1 MLERGAMA
9 ELSRSIAP
17 NLDFVTMGSALC
29 LHLSLFVCERAR
41 RELLKEVAR
50 RPVDQLDLPSSEL
63 EIKDDHI
70 IVDGVAL
77 DPASANFP
85 ARALWSASDRIPSG
99 CYLMLGDNRNRS
111 DDSHLW
117 GFAQTGGTFQSGPRE
132 GQRASFTGHA
142 FVRFWP
148 LDRAALLGR

>member
-70 IVDGVAL
+70 IVDGVGSNCQRL
-77 DPASANFP
+77 LPD
-85 ARALWSASDRIPSG
+85 ARRQSQP
-99 CYLMLGDNRNRS
+99 LG
-111 DDSHLW
+111 
-117 GFAQTGGTFQSGPRE
+117 
-132 GQRASFTGHA
+132 
-142 FVRFWP
+142 
-148 LDRAALLGR
+148 

>member
-1 MLERGAMA
+1 MA
-9 ELSRSIAP
+9 DFSRSIAP

-29 LHLSLFVCERAR
+29 LHLSLFICERAR

-50 RPVDQLDLPSSEL
+50 RPVDQLDLPSSEF
-63 EIKDDHI
+63 EIKDYHI

-77 DPASANFP
+77 DHA
-85 ARALWSASDRIPSG
+85 SG

-142 FVRFWP
+142 FVCFWP